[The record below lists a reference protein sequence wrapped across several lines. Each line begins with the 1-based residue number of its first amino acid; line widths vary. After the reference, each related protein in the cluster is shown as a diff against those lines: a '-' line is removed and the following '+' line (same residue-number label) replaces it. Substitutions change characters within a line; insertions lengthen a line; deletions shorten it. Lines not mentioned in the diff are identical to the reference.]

1 MIQPLVFTYY
11 CIFCFHFGIPNCV
24 LLLFLCLLDIAG
36 LRLLSTLFYLRSFA
50 MKQMF
55 LNVSL
60 KIFTAFDIRFE
71 NKDIGTKSIILIVD
85 DL

>member
-1 MIQPLVFTYY
+1 
-11 CIFCFHFGIPNCV
+11 
-24 LLLFLCLLDIAG
+24 
-36 LRLLSTLFYLRSFA
+36 